1 MYFPVMSPRAVFLS
15 LLLVFG
21 TLPAQSPLDYRQFT
35 SGSEVWVI
43 SHGAILAYGVESRNL
58 RTVPLS
64 ESAARDSIIDVVESD
79 GELWVSS
86 AGGLYRIAMST
97 STVERMPDP
106 GGGYHPGP
114 LGVDFDFLWVA
125 SGGSLWRFDKLAYE
139 WLAFEIEGLRERAEV
154 LGVHSNGD
162 EVFVAADEGM
172 YVFSVL
178 DEKWNS
184 YAPAGDRIDTRT
196 FMRTP
201 GDALVL
207 VEESRICR
215 YLPDS
220 RSWETVE
227 FPGMLVDAHI
237 EDTAM
242 YILTDEEVFAWSS
255 ATSILRPLAIP
266 SLTGASS
273 IARRDS
279 LLFLAEAEHILHYD
293 ITAETST
300 PLEYGGGVSRADITT
315 LLTFEGLLLG
325 VSESRFAVYDFGTS
339 LWEVTGMES
348 LKRDRRR
355 VTWDENGLRTAWG
368 PDAESVLRGSL
379 GAYYLPYDVDT
390 LIDTTGYT
398 TDFIYD
404 TAGAELIPGAV
415 YDTIRNAEDSILL
428 LRADGIPE
436 LDTVSDLFVRPLD
449 AEYRANLTL
458 HNEFAEGRYLDLF
471 FDNSDAARGK
481 VIKKGL
487 YYRGVREDRLAS
499 VRAGTNDFQVS
510 QSRTLP
516 GVKLEGVAAA
526 LESKRGLEKRD
537 RKVVRSNVGGG
548 YLVSETRHEI
558 LAYHP
563 SGEYVLGLF
572 AAGAS
577 TGDRADTLKIVSGS
591 VRLWVDGE
599 EVDSSFFNVLPDLG
613 RIYLTRRDIV
623 DPTSVINVAYQVRT
637 IPDEGVEAVELVPG
651 NHLGSLGYA
660 DVTVSPSPWL
670 SPRLG
675 VYSLDKGGRGELINA
690 STGVEFRKPGLL
702 LKAAPEA
709 TIAARNGAAAAGM
722 ALDSRF
728 FDRLSLSAHGLAADD
743 SFETTDNLSR
753 GYGALRHELDYK
765 FTYDIFKDMPVS
777 FYRHGRTAADGTEER
792 YELALGAYFARFPNA
807 DISLSRNDANMVAG
821 REIRYRVIDS
831 SGALPDTSIEDSI
844 RVDTLDSQKDKLR
857 IRLYETSSPFVEELL
872 NLYRVKYDLS
882 LTQFTSTD
890 RLLNQRHR
898 GRTFYGRS
906 VVNPSRNLTVSGS
919 GTYRV
924 NPGVQPSR
932 EIEPELQFQT
942 IGLPPGTDV
951 TGSYTLRF
959 ARLTDVDSS
968 RAELTRSI
976 VLQCMPGVWWSG
988 LSWISPQAGLSRDAS
1003 NRYADAAPRLSRVL
1017 AGERK
1022 VVAETL
1028 RRYVGASVYPGSRI
1042 DYFNRNTW
1050 TIRRTRETD
1059 TLSFLTDN
1067 DLKIR
1072 SGRGGLWQSI
1082 WRFDYTFGSGAR
1094 RHIGSSTWRKIWLP
1108 WLSSEQGIAGSFRQ
1122 GPGVNVLNI
1131 GPEGEVGFSVKDVF
1145 LIKTL
1150 LNNHSITVNWARRHG
1165 RFEPRPSEIRYTTD
1179 LRLILLP
1186 NITFINRTSLM
1197 YDQGGF
1203 GSFEGHL
1210 SLFVTF

>member
-1 MYFPVMSPRAVFLS
+1 MVLPS
-15 LLLVFG
+15 LLLVFSK
-21 TLPAQSPLDYRQFT
+21 LPAQSPLDYREFR
-35 SGSEVWVI
+35 SDSEVWVI
-43 SHGAILAYGVESRNL
+43 SDRDIFAYGTESRNL
-58 RTVPLS
+58 RTVALS
-64 ESAARDSIIDVVESD
+64 GSAARDSIIDVVESD
-79 GELWVSS
+79 GELWVST
-86 AGGLYRIAMST
+86 AGGLHRIAMST
-97 STVERMPDP
+97 STVERMPEP

-114 LGVDFDFLWVA
+114 LGVDYDFLWVA
-125 SGGSLWRFDKLAYE
+125 AGGSLWRFDKLAYE
-139 WLAFEIEGLRERAEV
+139 WLEFEIEGLRERTRV
-154 LGVHSNGD
+154 LGVHSTGD
-162 EVFVAADEGM
+162 EVFVAAAGGM
-172 YVFSVL
+172 HVFSAF
-178 DEKWNS
+178 DEKWKS
-184 YAPAGDRIDTRT
+184 YALAGDPIDTRT
-196 FMRTP
+196 FMRAP

-207 VEESRICR
+207 AEDSRIRR
-215 YLPDS
+215 YVPDS

-227 FPGMLVDAHI
+227 FPGTLVDAHI

-279 LLFLAEAEHILHYD
+279 LLFIAEAEHILHYD

-300 PLEYGGGVSRADITT
+300 FLEYGGGVSRADITT
-315 LLTFEGLLLG
+315 LLTFEGLLFG
-325 VSESRFAVYDFGTS
+325 VSENRFAVYDFATS
-339 LWEVTGMES
+339 LWEVTGTES
-348 LKRDRRR
+348 LKRDRHR
-355 VTWDENGLRTAWG
+355 VTWDENGLRTAWN
-368 PDAESVLRGSL
+368 PDAESVLRGSF
-379 GAYYLPYDVDT
+379 GAYYLPYDIDT

-398 TDFIYD
+398 TD
-404 TAGAELIPGAV
+404 
-415 YDTIRNAEDSILL
+415 
-428 LRADGIPE
+428 RADVVPE

-449 AEYRANLTL
+449 AEYRANPTL

-471 FDNSDAARGK
+471 FDNSEAARGK

-537 RKVVRSNVGGG
+537 RKVVRSHVGGG

-558 LAYHP
+558 LTYNP

-572 AAGAS
+572 GAGA
-577 TGDRADTLKIVSGS
+577 TNGDRADTLKIVPGS

-599 EVDSSFFNVLPDLG
+599 EVDSSFFNVVRDLG

-623 DPTSVINVAYQVRT
+623 DPTSVINAAYQVRT
-637 IPDEGVEAVELVPG
+637 IPDEGVEAVEMVPG
-651 NHLGSLGYA
+651 NRLGSLGYA

-675 VYSLDKGGRGELINA
+675 LYSLDKGGRGELINA

-702 LKAAPEA
+702 VKAAPEA
-709 TIAARNGAAAAGM
+709 TVAVRRGAAAAGM
-722 ALDSRF
+722 TLDSRF

-743 SFETTDNLSR
+743 SFETIDNLSR
-753 GYGALRHELDYK
+753 GYGALRHELDYT

-807 DISLSRNDANMVAG
+807 EISLSRNDANMVAG

-831 SGALPDTSIEDSI
+831 SGALPDTSIEDSV

-872 NLYRVKYDLS
+872 NLDRLLYDFS
-882 LTQFTSTD
+882 LTEFISTD

-906 VVNPSRNLTVSGS
+906 VVNPSRNLTLSGS

-942 IGLPPGTDV
+942 IGVPPGTDL

-968 RAELTRSI
+968 SAELTRSL

-1003 NRYADAAPRLSRVL
+1003 NRYADAAPSLGRVL

-1072 SGRGGLWQSI
+1072 AGRGGLWQNI

-1094 RHIGSSTWRKIWLP
+1094 RHNGSSTWRKIWLP
-1108 WLSSEQGIAGSFRQ
+1108 WLSSEQGIAGSFRRE
-1122 GPGVNVLNI
+1122 PGVNVLNI
-1131 GPEGEVGFSVKDVF
+1131 GPEGEVGFTVKDVF

-1150 LNNHSITVNWARRHG
+1150 LNNHSLTMNWARRHG
-1165 RFEPRPSEIRYTTD
+1165 KFETRPSEIRYTTD
-1179 LRLILLP
+1179 LRLVLLP

-1197 YDQGGF
+1197 YNEGGF